1 MIEPSTSKLFSL
13 FVDRGFWQ
21 RLVPDMSI
29 EDNHGLGGVEP
40 WKLPFPDEAGFQGLL
55 DREGYVQMS
64 RVVEPALAG
73 QLSTT
78 IAKLA
83 SLGIPPIFAMVF
95 DAFWAPVFR
104 LDPILKAAFG
114 ATYGI
119 LPNLWVWHIDPA
131 ASESGWRPHR
141 EIGHEALFADRRP
154 KSLSAWIALT
164 AATPLNGCMYVVP
177 ADRDP
182 TYGTGDDDKHL
193 FGLSEVRALPADA
206 GDVFLWNQAI
216 LHWGAHASP
225 RRITADEHGLR
236 VRSRRRQPS
245 RRARRSARR
254 LSPLRRPAETHRT
267 ATVAVLPYVRL
278 ATGAGK
284 VGTFADFRLTRKC
297 AIDRGCDRA
306 DLG

>member
-225 RRITADEHGLR
+225 RAASPRMSMAFEFVHADANLRDALAVQPAAFRRFEDRLRLIARQLLQYSHMYGLPPALEKLA
-236 VRSRRRQPS
+236 RSLTSGS
-245 RRARRSARR
+245 RGNAR
-254 LSPLRRPAETHRT
+254 
-267 ATVAVLPYVRL
+267 
-278 ATGAGK
+278 
-284 VGTFADFRLTRKC
+284 
-297 AIDRGCDRA
+297 
-306 DLG
+306 